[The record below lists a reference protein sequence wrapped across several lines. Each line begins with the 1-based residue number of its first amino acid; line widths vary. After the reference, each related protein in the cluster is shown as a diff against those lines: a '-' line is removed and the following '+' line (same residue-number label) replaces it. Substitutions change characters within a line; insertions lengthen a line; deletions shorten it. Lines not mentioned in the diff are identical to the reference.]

1 MKVKSIREVY
11 EIADAGALGEIKLGG
26 WVRTARL
33 SKNIGF
39 IELYD
44 GTIQKTI
51 QIVYENQMANFEE
64 ISKVIAGTC
73 LVVEGKIVLSPNEK
87 QKYEIQAT
95 KIDIMG
101 TSDAAYP
108 LQKKRHSLEYLR
120 TLPHLRARTNLFSA
134 VFRVR
139 SILNYAIHNYL
150 KEKGFVYIPTP
161 CVTTS
166 DCEGAGETFK
176 ITTVDFDNVPLDDNG
191 KMDYSQ
197 DFFGK
202 PAYMTVSGQLNVE
215 PFCTAFRNVYTF
227 GPCFR
232 AENSNTTRHVAEFWQ
247 VEPEM
252 AFAELDDLIE
262 TIEDMSKY
270 IIKYVLD
277 NAMLELKLFDEF
289 VENGLIEKLQNVVN
303 SDFARVT
310 YNEAIEIL
318 KNADQEFSVPVE
330 CGGGIQTEHE
340 RYLADVVYKRP
351 VFVTDYPKEIKAF
364 YMRVNDDGK
373 TVAATDLLFPGL
385 GEIVGASEREERYDV
400 LVERIKELGLNVEEY
415 EWYCDLRRF
424 GTCKH
429 SGFGMGVERMM
440 RFVTGMENI
449 RDVIPYPRAPKYAE
463 F

>member
-1 MKVKSIREVY
+1 MQIS
-11 EIADAGALGEIKLGG
+11 GALGEIKLGG

-51 QIVYENQMANFEE
+51 QIVYDSQMEGFEE

-73 LVVEGKIVLSPNEK
+73 LIVEGKIVLSPNEK

-95 KIDIMG
+95 KIEIMG

-108 LQKKRHSLEYLR
+108 LQKKRHSYEYLR

-161 CVTTS
+161 CITTS

-176 ITTVDFDNVPLDDNG
+176 ITTVDFDNVPLDENG

-277 NAMLELKLFDEF
+277 NAMLELKLFDEY
-289 VENGLIEKLQNVVN
+289 VEKGLIEKLQNVVN
-303 SDFARVT
+303 SEFAKIT

-318 KNADQEFSVPVE
+318 KSADQEFSVPAE
-330 CGGGIQTEHE
+330 WGGGIQTEHE

-351 VFVTDYPKEIKAF
+351 VFVTDYPKEVKAF

-400 LVERIKELGLNVEEY
+400 LVKRIKELGLNVEEY
-415 EWYCDLRRF
+415 DWYCDLRRF

>member
-1 MKVKSIREVY
+1 MKVKSIKEIY
-11 EIADAGALGEIKLGG
+11 EIADKGDLCDINLAG

-33 SKNIGF
+33 SKTIGF

-44 GTIQKTI
+44 GTIQRTI
-51 QIVYENQMANFEE
+51 QIVYDENLKNFAE
-64 ISKVIAGTC
+64 ISKVSSGYC
-73 LVVEGKIVLSPNEK
+73 LKIEGKIVKSPNEK

-95 KIDIMG
+95 KIEILG
-101 TSDAAYP
+101 KADASYP
-108 LQKKRHSLEYLR
+108 LQKKRHSYEYLR
-120 TLPHLRARTNLFSA
+120 TMPHLRARTNLFSA
-134 VFRVR
+134 IFRVR
-139 SILNYAIHNYL
+139 SILNFAIHNYL

-161 CVTTS
+161 CITTS

-176 ITTVDFDNVPLDDNG
+176 ITTVDLDNVPLNDEG
-191 KMDYSQ
+191 KMDYTQ

-227 GPCFR
+227 GPSFR

-252 AFAELDDLIE
+252 AFADLDDLIE
-262 TIEDMSKY
+262 TIEDMTKY
-270 IIKYVLD
+270 ILKYVLEK
-277 NAMLELKLFDEF
+277 AKLELELFDNF
-289 VENGLIEKLQNVVN
+289 VEKGLIKKLENVVN
-303 SDFARVT
+303 SKFARIT
-310 YNEAIEIL
+310 YDEAIEIL
-318 KNADQEFSVPVE
+318 QKSNKEFIMPAKW
-330 CGGGIQTEHE
+330 GGGIQTEHE
-340 RYLADVVYKRP
+340 RYLADEVYKRP
-351 VFVTDYPKEIKAF
+351 VFVTDYPKEEKAF
-364 YMRVNDDGK
+364 YMRVNDDNK

-400 LVERIKELGLNVEEY
+400 LVQRIKELGLNLEDY
-415 EWYCDLRRF
+415 SWYCDIRKF
-424 GTCKH
+424 GTCTH

-440 RFVTGMENI
+440 RYITGMENI